1 MGPATRHGV
10 TRTGKGDAERCPAAQ
25 RPGRARLDVRM
36 ALSVTTDT
44 VRAAASA
51 DAYRDGEQLRDSAAV
66 DNLESGY
73 GGLNADVTDADGTWQ
88 VWVGVNDRTLS
99 GECDC
104 ADAPPG
110 PLCAHGVAAA
120 LAAVDTGA
128 SWPSAPR
135 SDPDQTP
142 LDPTE
147 LRYLALAETLD
158 PARLAALV
166 ARQAARDRL
175 AATDLEVATGRL
187 GPPTA
192 EELAP
197 LRALADQAQAIPGGD
212 DEYDLHDIVTAVR
225 ATLAELHAQALRP
238 PTAELLD
245 AVEYTVERWDRLAEV
260 LGEDWRTYRRE
271 VEEIS
276 AELADVHLDLCEQL
290 RPEPG
295 VLAARLAAIARAGS
309 CLRPPAPYLSLL
321 GPDGRAAYQRL
332 LAAATDQ
339 P

>member
-1 MGPATRHGV
+1 
-10 TRTGKGDAERCPAAQ
+10 
-25 RPGRARLDVRM
+25 M
-36 ALSVTTDT
+36 ALSVTTET
-44 VRAAASA
+44 VRAAAPA
-51 DAYRDGEQLRDSAAV
+51 DAYREGERLRDAAAV

-73 GGLNADVTDADGTWQ
+73 GGLNADVTDSDTTWQ
-88 VWVGVNDRTLS
+88 VWVGVNDLTLA

-104 ADAPPG
+104 DDAQSG
-110 PLCAHGVAAA
+110 SLCAHGVATA
-120 LAAVDTGA
+120 LTAVDCGT
-128 SWPSAPR
+128 SWPSAHRPG
-135 SDPDQTP
+135 PTETP
-142 LDPTE
+142 LDPAE
-147 LRYLALAETLD
+147 LRFLALAETLD